1 MVQLSTSEMFMESKM
16 KGVFRNTT
24 NNTSR
29 MAPGLAEKIMCKCV
43 KKKKKRM
50 MCTVYPIV
58 LQVIPLLL
66 LIALKILSHASTSGG
81 IYHDY
86 LR

>member
-1 MVQLSTSEMFMESKM
+1 MESKM

-43 KKKKKRM
+43 KKKKEKNDVH
-50 MCTVYPIV
+50 CISNSSAGHPIV
-58 LQVIPLLL
+58 
-66 LIALKILSHASTSGG
+66 IANCT
-81 IYHDY
+81 
-86 LR
+86 